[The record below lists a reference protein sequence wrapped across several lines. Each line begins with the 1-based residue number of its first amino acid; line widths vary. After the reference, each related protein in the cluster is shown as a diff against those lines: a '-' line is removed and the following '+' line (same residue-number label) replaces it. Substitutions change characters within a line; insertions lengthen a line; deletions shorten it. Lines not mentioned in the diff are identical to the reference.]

1 MADIKIREGS
11 LELWYNNQ
19 KKVDDPKGHKPGQA
33 VHLRFYDAE
42 NANVANYVF
51 VKGQLMGVV
60 GQELGKAE
68 KKLLEL
74 PVPLPESTAG
84 SQKDPATKQ

>member
-19 KKVDDPKGHKPGQA
+19 KKVENDKGHEPGQA
-33 VHLRFYDAE
+33 IHLRFYDAH

-51 VKGQLMGVV
+51 VKGQLIGAFE
-60 GQELGKAE
+60 QQLGKAE

-74 PVPLPESTAG
+74 PVPLPETAAG
-84 SQKDPATKQ
+84 SPKDPATRQ